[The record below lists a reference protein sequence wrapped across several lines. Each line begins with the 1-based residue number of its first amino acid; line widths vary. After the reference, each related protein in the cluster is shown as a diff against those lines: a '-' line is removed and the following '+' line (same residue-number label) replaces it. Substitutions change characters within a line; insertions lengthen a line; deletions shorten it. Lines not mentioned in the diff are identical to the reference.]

1 MKVLEKIKI
10 LYQNFKGLS
19 TIGTATLI
27 SSGLGALFWFYMA
40 SAMGADAYGQ
50 ISYFIAIAIIG
61 SRISL
66 LGLGNTM
73 MVYTAKGVKIQA
85 PIYLI
90 AILGS
95 IITSLILFFVFLYDV
110 GISLYVIGFVVFTL
124 IISDLL
130 GRKQY
135 KSYAKCLISQKI
147 ILIILAVSLYH
158 VIGLTGVILGI
169 AISFLP
175 YSFVIYNEFK
185 KSKID
190 FSLIR
195 SRGKFITNN
204 YVNDLTHT
212 FNGQVDKLIVAPMLG
227 FALLG
232 NYQLAI
238 QFFMILTILPTTV
251 FQYILP
257 HDASGNANLGLK
269 KWLVITAVLFAILG
283 IIIFP
288 IISTVFFPEY
298 EESIPVIQIISI
310 AIIPFTI
317 TTIYNS
323 KFLGLGNS
331 KIVLVGSLIFLGVL
345 IPLIIILGDIFML
358 EGVGL
363 AMVLGYTGQSI
374 YLTLSDKFLK
384 SGNKL
389 NQNSN

>member
-1 MKVLEKIKI
+1 MKILGKIKI

-19 TIGTATLI
+19 VMGGATLI
-27 SSGLGALFWFYMA
+27 TNGLGALFWFYMA

-50 ISYFIAIAIIG
+50 VSYFIAIAIIG

-73 MVYTAKGVKIQA
+73 MVYTAKGVKIQP

-95 IITSLILFFVFLYDV
+95 IITSLILFFVFLYDP

-124 IISDLL
+124 ITSDLL

-135 KSYAKCLISQKI
+135 KTYAKYLISQKI
-147 ILIILAVSLYH
+147 ILIILSVSLYNI
-158 VIGLTGVILGI
+158 IGLTGVILGI

-251 FQYILP
+251 FHYILP

-269 KWLVITAVLFAILG
+269 KWIIIISVLFAILG

-317 TTIYNS
+317 TIIYNS
-323 KFLGLGNS
+323 KFLGMGNS

-345 IPLIIILGDIFML
+345 IPLIIILGDIFVL

-363 AMVLGYTGQSI
+363 AMVLGYTCQAI
-374 YLTLSDKFLK
+374 YLILSDRFLK
-384 SGNKL
+384 NGNKL
-389 NQNSN
+389 N

>member
-19 TIGTATLI
+19 TISTATVI
-27 SSGLGALFWFYMA
+27 TSGLGALFWFYMA

-73 MVYTAKGVKIQA
+73 MVYTAKGVKIQP

-124 IISDLL
+124 ITSDLL

-135 KSYAKCLISQKI
+135 KSYAKYLISQKI
-147 ILIILAVSLYH
+147 ILIILSVSLYH

-204 YVNDLTHT
+204 YVNDLTGAFH
-212 FNGQVDKLIVAPMLG
+212 GEVDKLIVAPMLG

-257 HDASGNANLGLK
+257 HDASGNPNLGLK
-269 KWLVITAVLFAILG
+269 KWLIIIAVVVAILG

-288 IISTVFFPEY
+288 IISTIFFPEY
-298 EESIPVIQIISI
+298 EESIPVIQIISF
-310 AIIPFTI
+310 AIIPYTI
-317 TTIYNS
+317 TIIYS
-323 KFLGLGNS
+323 SQFLGMGNS
-331 KIVLVGSLIFLGVL
+331 KVVLVSSLIFLGVL
-345 IPLIIILGDIFML
+345 IPLIIILGDIFIL
-358 EGVGL
+358 EGVAL
-363 AMVLGYTGQSI
+363 AMVLGYTSQAI
-374 YLTLSDKFLK
+374 YLIFIDKILK
-384 SGNKL
+384 NKTKKL
-389 NQNSN
+389 

>member
-1 MKVLEKIKI
+1 MKILEKIKTV
-10 LYQNFKGLS
+10 YQNFKGLS
-19 TIGTATLI
+19 VIGGTTLI
-27 SSGLGALFWFYMA
+27 TSGLGGLFWFYMA

-73 MVYTAKGVKIQA
+73 MVYTAKGVKIQP

-124 IISDLL
+124 ITSDLL

-135 KSYAKCLISQKI
+135 KSYAKYLISQKI
-147 ILIILAVSLYH
+147 ILIILSVSLYH

-227 FALLG
+227 FVLLG

-251 FQYILP
+251 FHYILP

-269 KWLVITAVLFAILG
+269 KWIIIISVLFAILG

-317 TTIYNS
+317 TIIYNS
-323 KFLGLGNS
+323 KFLGMGNS
-331 KIVLVGSLIFLGVL
+331 KIVLVGSLIFLVVL
-345 IPLIIILGDIFML
+345 IPLIVILGNIFTL
-358 EGVGL
+358 EGVAL
-363 AMVLGYTGQSI
+363 AMVLSYICQAI
-374 YLTLSDKFLK
+374 YLILSDKIYQK
-384 SGNKL
+384 
-389 NQNSN
+389 

>member
-1 MKVLEKIKI
+1 MKILEKIKT

-19 TIGTATLI
+19 TISTATVI
-27 SSGLGALFWFYMA
+27 TSGLGALFWFYMA
-40 SAMGADAYGQ
+40 SVLGPDSYGQ

-95 IITSLILFFVFLYDV
+95 IITSLILFFVFLYDP
-110 GISLYVIGFVVFTL
+110 GISLYVIGFVAFTL
-124 IISDLL
+124 ITSDLL

-135 KSYAKCLISQKI
+135 KTYAKYLISQKI
-147 ILIILAVSLYH
+147 ILIILSVSLYH
-158 VIGLTGVILGI
+158 IMGLTGVILGI

-175 YSFVIYNEFK
+175 YSFVIYKEFK

-195 SRGKFITNN
+195 SRRKFITNN
-204 YVNDLTHT
+204 YVNDLTST
-212 FNGQVDKLIVAPMLG
+212 FHGEIDKIIVAPMLG

-232 NYQLAI
+232 NYQLGV

-269 KWLVITAVLFAILG
+269 KWLVIITVVIAILG
-283 IIIFP
+283 IIVFP

-310 AIIPFTI
+310 AIIPYTI
-317 TTIYNS
+317 TTIYS
-323 KFLGLGNS
+323 SQFLGMGNS
-331 KIVLVGSLIFLGVL
+331 KVVLVGALIFLGVL
-345 IPLIIILGDIFML
+345 IPLIIILGDIFVL
-358 EGVGL
+358 EGVAW
-363 AMVLGYTGQSI
+363 AMVLGYTSQAI
-374 YLTLSDKFLK
+374 YLILSDKFLK
-384 SGNKL
+384 NKTV
-389 NQNSN
+389 

>member
-1 MKVLEKIKI
+1 MKILEKIKT
-10 LYQNFKGLS
+10 LYQNFKGLT
-19 TIGTATLI
+19 TIGTATFI
-27 SSGLGALFWFYMA
+27 TNGLGALFRFYMA
-40 SAMGADAYGQ
+40 SLMGANAYGQ

-124 IISDLL
+124 ITSDLL

-135 KSYAKCLISQKI
+135 KSYAKYLISQKI
-147 ILIILAVSLYH
+147 ILIILSVSLYH

-204 YVNDLTHT
+204 YVNDLTGAFH
-212 FNGQVDKLIVAPMLG
+212 GEVDKLIVAPMLG

-269 KWLVITAVLFAILG
+269 KLLVIIAALFAILG
-283 IIIFP
+283 IIVFP

-317 TTIYNS
+317 TIIYS
-323 KFLGLGNS
+323 SQFLGMGNS
-331 KIVLVGSLIFLGVL
+331 KVVLVGSLIFLGVL
-345 IPLIIILGDIFML
+345 IPLIIILGDIFIL
-358 EGVGL
+358 EGVAL
-363 AMVLGYTGQSI
+363 AMVLGYTSQAI
-374 YLTLSDKFLK
+374 YLIFIDKILK
-384 SGNKL
+384 NKTKKL
-389 NQNSN
+389 